1 MPGAFAAPP
10 VTFVVGIKRFGT
22 AAIIADSL
30 LTSLDKAPNPGAIKS
45 GVLFPGC
52 IFGICGAWE
61 KARGCIRAIQAQ
73 CAQGTPSERF
83 EELDRLIVRYQFPID
98 NRYPFEILLSSRH
111 TGTPEF
117 YLIDSE
123 NRSLQHVPRSFITL
137 GEGKKLLD
145 NMLTVYSQTSGSVEH
160 LQRIRRQATEAGHP
174 ILDEDFA
181 HLYAFQLYQSMVG
194 AGGELARVRTGG
206 YVHFVFQDSLGERR
220 QRPRVYMVGQCDENG
235 VLTDIYAQRL
245 AFDHDPLF
253 GDLIVTTDLVGRPP
267 TPRWGVVVQNNTG
280 HRQVIDNGLTWF
292 ASIQE
297 RQMTAPLYEIFIA
310 ARFDHLNEFFPVF
323 LDRLL
328 GGAPV
333 LDLELRMQSK
343 LIEFFKQQAEDID
356 VANQRL
362 ELTVELFEGWA
373 RDMGWEYKRMPEK
386 AGAWALGMRQ
396 TAKSPPVMVEHFPA
410 TPRAVLIQAHATD
423 LKVGYETAFN
433 ALSAPAKREFYEN
446 LYQRITAYEGGVTI
460 EMSRATDDS
469 QLPDAIMVGMHRF
482 DDGLSLDSFAN
493 TVRLIERAMA
503 DAMVYLERRLGSRH
517 QATQH
522 LS

>member
-1 MPGAFAAPP
+1 
-10 VTFVVGIKRFGT
+10 
-22 AAIIADSL
+22 
-30 LTSLDKAPNPGAIKS
+30 
-45 GVLFPGC
+45 
-52 IFGICGAWE
+52 
-61 KARGCIRAIQAQ
+61 
-73 CAQGTPSERF
+73 
-83 EELDRLIVRYQFPID
+83 
-98 NRYPFEILLSSRH
+98 
-111 TGTPEF
+111 
-117 YLIDSE
+117 
-123 NRSLQHVPRSFITL
+123 
-137 GEGKKLLD
+137 
-145 NMLTVYSQTSGSVEH
+145 
-160 LQRIRRQATEAGHP
+160 
-174 ILDEDFA
+174 
-181 HLYAFQLYQSMVG
+181 
-194 AGGELARVRTGG
+194 
-206 YVHFVFQDSLGERR
+206 
-220 QRPRVYMVGQCDENG
+220 
-235 VLTDIYAQRL
+235 
-245 AFDHDPLF
+245 
-253 GDLIVTTDLVGRPP
+253 
-267 TPRWGVVVQNNTG
+267 
-280 HRQVIDNGLTWF
+280 
-292 ASIQE
+292 
-297 RQMTAPLYEIFIA
+297 MTAPLYEIFIA